1 MDGSGTNDVKPES
14 VWQRIFK
21 AIGFHQRFF
30 WTGLWLSLGFVI
42 ILIPLFC
49 ADTNKIRLPPAVLWA
64 FACLVGGILM
74 GFIFGVPTI
83 ISNRPTAQPGVSSLA
98 TDKTQKLI
106 EANTNL
112 TQVSDWL
119 TKVIIGAGLVELK
132 QLPNFISNISTR
144 VGKGLVT
151 TATDSLPY
159 ATVFAGGI
167 ILAFSIYG
175 FIFGYL
181 IMRIILTEI
190 FGNTDLAKSKDQ
202 LSLQ

>member
-1 MDGSGTNDVKPES
+1 MDGSNANGAKPKS
-14 VWQRIFK
+14 VWGKIFK

-42 ILIPLFC
+42 ILIPIFW
-49 ADTNKIRLPPAVLWA
+49 ADQSKMRLPPAFLLA
-64 FACLVGGILM
+64 FACLVGGILI

-83 ISNRPTAQPGVSSLA
+83 ISNRPTPQPGDSSLA
-98 TDKTQKLI
+98 TDKSQKLI

-119 TKVIIGAGLVELK
+119 TKVIIGAGLVQLK
-132 QLPNFISNISTR
+132 ELPNFISNISTR
-144 VGKGLVT
+144 VGRGMVT
-151 TATDSLPY
+151 TASDSLPY

-190 FGNTDLAKSKDQ
+190 FGNTDIVKSKELD
-202 LSLQ
+202 LQ